1 MIEVKSKLRR
11 WGNSLGIVIP
21 QNAIEIA
28 KVKEGDE
35 INVFLQEEKSDLKS
49 IFGKLRKWKIYPQ
62 KFKDEIR
69 KEEAKIN

>member
-49 IFGKLRKWKIYPQ
+49 IFGKLRKWKIDPQ